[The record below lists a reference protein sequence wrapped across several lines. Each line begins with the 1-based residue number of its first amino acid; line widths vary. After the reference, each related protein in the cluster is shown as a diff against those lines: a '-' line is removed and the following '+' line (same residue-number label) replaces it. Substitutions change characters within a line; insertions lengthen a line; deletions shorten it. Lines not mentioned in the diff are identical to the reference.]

1 MRNLILAKSVNVVTK
16 KYLGKLIL
24 NKNIRIALL
33 FLVLLVLWFSSG
45 FLKTDKEEV
54 SENTFESKISVQAV
68 ALKGEVFSPRL
79 SFRAYTEANR
89 DINLV
94 SKVSGEI
101 IALNAKEGDYVEAGA
116 SVCTINAEDKTAKLE
131 HAKAV
136 LVESRLRYEGAIKL
150 DEKGYQSELVK
161 AQTLSDVLR
170 AEALVKRLS
179 LDIDNLNIIAP
190 FSATI
195 EKIPV
200 EMGQVLAVG
209 SVCASLVDLDPIR
222 IVANIDFDDIYNVDL
237 DSRVFFEI
245 ADKPLTSAKLQ
256 FISKQSNDATRSYR
270 IEAIADNT
278 NMRILA
284 GLPAK
289 LVVEMEE
296 IKAHFLPASAISL
309 NDQGATITKILRDDI
324 VDSVEVSI
332 LGEEKEGLWVAGL
345 PFESLVITVGQNY
358 VVDGDRVNI
367 EISDR

>member
-79 SFRAYTEANR
+79 SFRAYTESNR

-245 ADKPLTSAKLQ
+245 ADKPLTPAKLQ

-270 IEAIADNT
+270 IEAVADNT

-296 IKAHFLPASAISL
+296 IKAHFLPASAILL

-332 LGEEKEGLWVAGL
+332 LGEEEEGLWVAGL

-358 VVDGDRVNI
+358 VVDGDLVNI

>member
-1 MRNLILAKSVNVVTK
+1 M
-16 KYLGKLIL
+16 

-33 FLVLLVLWFSSG
+33 FLILLVLWFSSG
-45 FLKTDKEEV
+45 VLKTDKEEA
-54 SENTFESKISVQAV
+54 SENTPESKISVQAI

-101 IALNAKEGDYVEAGA
+101 VALDAKEGDYLEAGA
-116 SVCTINAEDKTAKLE
+116 SVCRINAEDKTAKLE

-136 LVESRLRYEGAIKL
+136 LAESRLRYEGAIKL

-190 FSATI
+190 FSATV

-209 SVCASLVDLDPIR
+209 SVCAFLVDLDPIR

-245 ADKPLTSAKLQ
+245 ADRPLTPAKLQ
-256 FISKQSNDATRSYR
+256 FI
-270 IEAIADNT
+270 
-278 NMRILA
+278 
-284 GLPAK
+284 
-289 LVVEMEE
+289 
-296 IKAHFLPASAISL
+296 
-309 NDQGATITKILRDDI
+309 
-324 VDSVEVSI
+324 
-332 LGEEKEGLWVAGL
+332 
-345 PFESLVITVGQNY
+345 
-358 VVDGDRVNI
+358 
-367 EISDR
+367 

>member
-79 SFRAYTEANR
+79 SFRAYTESNR

-136 LVESRLRYEGAIKL
+136 LVESRLRYEG
-150 DEKGYQSELVK
+150 
-161 AQTLSDVLR
+161 
-170 AEALVKRLS
+170 
-179 LDIDNLNIIAP
+179 
-190 FSATI
+190 
-195 EKIPV
+195 
-200 EMGQVLAVG
+200 
-209 SVCASLVDLDPIR
+209 
-222 IVANIDFDDIYNVDL
+222 
-237 DSRVFFEI
+237 
-245 ADKPLTSAKLQ
+245 
-256 FISKQSNDATRSYR
+256 QSNS
-270 IEAIADNT
+270 
-278 NMRILA
+278 MR
-284 GLPAK
+284 K
-289 LVVEMEE
+289 
-296 IKAHFLPASAISL
+296 AISL
-309 NDQGATITKILRDDI
+309 
-324 VDSVEVSI
+324 S
-332 LGEEKEGLWVAGL
+332 
-345 PFESLVITVGQNY
+345 
-358 VVDGDRVNI
+358 
-367 EISDR
+367 